1 MRINRQRS
9 NLSFRSRRSRWNGCL
24 PLLTI
29 LGLCAAVMWVGQS
42 QISHWLRGWLE
53 PNAENLSLTDV
64 DSALAQGDLERAE
77 RYASQMIEHDP
88 GNVGATVLL
97 ARVRLYQSYAEY
109 NTEHLRADVL
119 ALTENLIS
127 RYPSNLQ
134 AVGMHALALQ
144 VNDQPQDA
152 ARTALRVIGRDAENI
167 PARLALSM
175 SYASRGV
182 FSAALREAQR
192 GVEIAAESES
202 NWLADAYWVLALA
215 HRDLAQY
222 DDAALAIENAIE
234 ANSRLLHLY
243 FERAFF
249 ALQVADADRAAA
261 NYFNVLALDDENI
274 KARIRLCELS
284 SNLAE
289 RDTAIDWCS
298 QVTER
303 APGWSLG
310 WYRLGREYYLKGDY
324 AQAQQSM
331 SRCTTLEVAQGVPI
345 EERTLECWFIQG
357 QAAEVQADCDNLLRL
372 YGEFQ
377 EMAATA
383 NLEQTWVY
391 PPGGPPICTTPQPTL
406 QG

>member
-1 MRINRQRS
+1 M
-9 NLSFRSRRSRWNGCL
+9 
-24 PLLTI
+24 
-29 LGLCAAVMWVGQS
+29 
-42 QISHWLRGWLE
+42 
-53 PNAENLSLTDV
+53 NALHFFF
-64 DSALAQGDLERAE
+64 G
-77 RYASQMIEHDP
+77 
-88 GNVGATVLL
+88 VGAFVSPIIV
-97 ARVRLYQSYAEY
+97 A
-109 NTEHLRADVL
+109 
-119 ALTENLIS
+119 
-127 RYPSNLQ
+127 Q
-134 AVGMHALALQ
+134 AILMTG
-144 VNDQPQDA
+144 DI
-152 ARTALRVIGRDAENI
+152 T
-167 PARLALSM
+167 
-175 SYASRGV
+175 
-182 FSAALREAQR
+182 
-192 GVEIAAESES
+192 
-202 NWLADAYWVLALA
+202 WAYWVLALA

-357 QAAEVQADCDNLLRL
+357 QAAEGDVRPAGGALREAGDLGQVRRVVQVGEVSARQHWPCDDHRR
-372 YGEFQ
+372 
-377 EMAATA
+377 
-383 NLEQTWVY
+383 
-391 PPGGPPICTTPQPTL
+391 GGQ
-406 QG
+406 